1 MIIEQSMVV
10 YMYIDRRILASYSN
24 LYKLIK
30 HVFNE
35 DVSENSCY
43 GTKNKFGEN

>member
-10 YMYIDRRILASYSN
+10 YMYIYICILTSYSN

-35 DVSENSCY
+35 DLSENSCY
-43 GTKNKFGEN
+43 GTKNKFGGN